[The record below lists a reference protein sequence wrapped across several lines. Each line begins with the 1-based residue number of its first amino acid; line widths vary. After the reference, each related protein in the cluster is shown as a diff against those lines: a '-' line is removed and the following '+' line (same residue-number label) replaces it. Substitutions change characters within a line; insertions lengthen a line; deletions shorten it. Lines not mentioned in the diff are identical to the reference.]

1 MFEHREHD
9 PQEMQVM
16 SATGDPD
23 TMYYH
28 QAMRQPD
35 SKEFLK
41 AVKEEFQG
49 MLDNQVLSFLQYT
62 KKCLQSALVL
72 KYYRILPSMG
82 VHSTDYHIIFNRY
95 SVKSNAVLL

>member
-1 MFEHREHD
+1 MLQEAERGLWTTVPGEVFSFASMFEHREHD

-49 MLDNQVLSFLQYT
+49 MLDNQVLSFIELIRVPKGT
-62 KKCLQSALVL
+62 VVF
-72 KYYRILPSMG
+72 P
-82 VHSTDYHIIFNRY
+82 
-95 SVKSNAVLL
+95 AV